1 MPLKTILAEQGVGR
15 SDARNFRR
23 AARLVIVFTGLIVLV
38 LAGAA
43 TIAALNG
50 RNESLDAARRNTA
63 ALAQSLAE
71 HAARTVAEAD
81 QALRVVTESLDDG
94 APRRGTTHLLLAR
107 LSDEL
112 PQVRSMLVLDGSG
125 RSIADARVQPPRPF
139 NGADRDYFRAQ
150 YDASADRLFIGLP
163 RRGALSGT
171 WTISLSRRITGA
183 DNGFEGVA
191 VAALDPTYFNQFFA
205 RLIEPGASIALIR
218 DDGRLLLREPIREDL
233 LGRDLTPLMDFAAA
247 AASGPSQ
254 MVGADGIVRIVAV
267 RKIDRQPL
275 YVTVAL
281 PVDIALRNWRER
293 SVWLA
298 AGTALACLAIIA
310 LGGLLLRELARLNR
324 RDAALAYATALMDA
338 MLGAVGQGIA
348 ITDRR
353 GRIVLANEQ
362 AADLSGT
369 PPDLMRAGTPFMMTQ
384 PPATDGRSATAP
396 AQLIHLPDGRKTAVR
411 HDAMADGNTVTI
423 FTDVTAEK
431 AAEATL
437 TRLAMLDPLTE
448 LPNRRSFLETAER
461 ELNRMR
467 RHAGRACVA
476 ILDIDHFKQVND
488 AHGHQAGDVI
498 LRALADLWSDM
509 LRSSDTLAR
518 YGGEE
523 FIVLM
528 PETEPGV
535 AIRLLERLRQ
545 ATSARHLGAGPEDM
559 RVTVSIGLAGL
570 APDGHIE
577 DAIEAADAALYRA
590 KDEGRNRVCAAPARD
605 VPRRRLG

>member
-1 MPLKTILAEQGVGR
+1 MPLKTILAEQGVGG

-23 AARLVIVFTGLIVLV
+23 AARLVILFTGLIVLV

-43 TIAALNG
+43 TVSGLNG
-50 RNESLDAARRNTA
+50 RNEALTTARKTTA

-71 HAARTVAEAD
+71 HAARTVTEAD
-81 QALRVVTESLDDG
+81 RALRVVTESLDDG

-112 PQVRSMLVLDGSG
+112 PQVRSMLVLDASG
-125 RSIADARVQPPRPF
+125 RSIADAHVQPPRPF
-139 NGADRDYFRAQ
+139 NGADREYFRTQ
-150 YDASADRLFIGLP
+150 RDASADRLFIGLP
-163 RRGALSGT
+163 VRGALSGQ
-171 WTISLSRRITGA
+171 WTIGLSRRVTGL
-183 DNGFEGVA
+183 DNGFDGVA
-191 VAALDPTYFNQFFA
+191 VAALDPTYFNTFFA
-205 RLIEPGASIALIR
+205 QLIEPGASIALIR
-218 DDGRLLLREPIREDL
+218 DDARLLLREPAREDL
-233 LGRDLTPLMDFAAA
+233 LGKDLSPLMDFAAA

-254 MVGADGIVRIVAV
+254 KLGADGIVRIVAV
-267 RKIDRQPL
+267 RKIDHQPL
-275 YVTVAL
+275 YVTVDL
-281 PVDIALRNWRER
+281 PVDIALANWRER
-293 SVWLA
+293 TIWLA

-324 RDAALAYATALMDA
+324 RDAALAHATSLMDA

-353 GRIVLANEQ
+353 GRIVLANRQ

-369 PPDLMRAGTPFMMTQ
+369 PPELMRAGTPFMMTR
-384 PPATDGRSATAP
+384 PPASHGRGVAAP
-396 AQLIHLPDGRKTAVR
+396 THVIHLPDGRKTAVR
-411 HDAMADGNTVTI
+411 HDAMPDGNTVTI

-448 LPNRRSFLETAER
+448 LPNRRSFLETADR
-461 ELNRMR
+461 EMSRMR
-467 RHAGRACVA
+467 RHSGRACLA
-476 ILDIDHFKQVND
+476 ILDIDHFKQIND

-545 ATSARHLGAGPEDM
+545 ATSARHLGAGPEDL

-590 KDEGRNRVCAAPARD
+590 KEEGRNRVCTAPTRD
-605 VPRRRLG
+605 VSRRRLG